1 MIIYFVEQCVCVCVY
16 VHLMHFFLINYSVSY
31 SLGMW
36 HNKMTNDH
44 SLYNYFLEIFL
55 IFEFFLVLYFTEDYK
70 LHFFFINMEIYYFTL
85 SYYMSYLIL

>member
-1 MIIYFVEQCVCVCVY
+1 VC

-70 LHFFFINMEIYYFTL
+70 LHFFFHKYGNLLFYFILLYVVSYFINR
-85 SYYMSYLIL
+85 